1 MSVTLHAGEDIVVQI
16 SEGLDGRKVGGF
28 DFHAELLVHEGHHID
43 KAEAVEVHG
52 LFDVG
57 FGLDGLSVNFE
68 LVSENLNH
76 LFDHFVFFHCIIF
89 FVRLYYFLFLFSD
102 LQR

>member
-1 MSVTLHAGEDIVVQI
+1 
-16 SEGLDGRKVGGF
+16 
-28 DFHAELLVHEGHHID
+28 
-43 KAEAVEVHG
+43 
-52 LFDVG
+52 
-57 FGLDGLSVNFE
+57 LDGLSVNFE